1 MSEPLIE
8 QVWRTIQAGQLLQE
22 GNTVLVG
29 FSGGPDSTALLW
41 ILRALQKRGHWQIV
55 AAHVDHRLR
64 PESTQE
70 AERAAQ
76 LADRLGIAFEGLTV
90 PEEIARKGS
99 SLEAEARK
107 WRYHLLYSYGQQI
120 GAQALALGHHLDDQ
134 VETVL
139 ERLFT
144 GSALRGLGGMRLK
157 RPGPGLWV
165 IRPLLEVRRAQLQAL
180 VEAEGLPTITDA
192 SNADLRFLRNRLRH
206 QLLPAIEA
214 AFPNAVAAMGRTAAL
229 LRDEEA
235 ALQAQLVAWEGR
247 LYRLMP
253 DGGVLFDPPFRQLP
267 LALQRRAIQLVWGQF
282 ATDRPLSAAA
292 MDEVRALFESHPS
305 ARLALPEGIEAV
317 RNYDELWLRHRQQS
331 PQVVVHPLPENGE
344 WIEPVSKVR
353 FRITH
358 LNGPP
363 HEREDAI
370 FVSDRWRQNRPLVVR
385 GWQRGDRIHLT
396 GGWRKLSDLF
406 VDRKI
411 PREQRDRLPLLCL
424 GEDLLWVVPF
434 AKDIRLS
441 HQEGPG
447 LWIQASEGQMRK
459 RDEAHL
465 P

>member
-1 MSEPLIE
+1 MSDPLIE

-22 GNTVLVG
+22 GDTVLVG

-41 ILRALQKRGHWQIV
+41 ILRALQKRGRWQIV

-76 LADRLGIAFEGLTV
+76 LASRLGIAFEGLTV
-90 PEEIARKGS
+90 PKEIPRKGR

-180 VEAEGLPTITDA
+180 VEAEGLPTINDA
-192 SNADLRFLRNRLRH
+192 SNADLRFPRNRLRH

-214 AFPNAVAAMGRTAAL
+214 AFPNAVEAMGRTAAL

-235 ALQAQLVAWEGR
+235 ALQAQLTAWEGR

-253 DGGVLFDPPFRQLP
+253 GGGVLFDPPFRQLP
-267 LALQRRAIQLVWGQF
+267 PALQRRAIQLVWGQF

-292 MDEVRALFESHPS
+292 VEEVRALFESHPS

-317 RNYDELWLRHRQQS
+317 RNYGELWLRHRRLSS
-331 PQVVVHPLPENGE
+331 PQVIAHPLPENGE
-344 WIEPVSKVR
+344 WVEPVSKVR
-353 FRITH
+353 FRSTP

-363 HEREDAI
+363 PEGEDAI

-385 GWQRGDRIHLT
+385 GWQRGDRIYLT

-406 VDRKI
+406 VDHKI
-411 PREQRDRLPLLCL
+411 PREQRNRLPLLCL
-424 GEDLLWVVPF
+424 GEDLLWVVHL
-434 AKDIRLS
+434 AKDARLS

-447 LWIQASEGQMRK
+447 LWVRASEAGEEK
-459 RDEAHL
+459 G
-465 P
+465 